1 VLPKHRNAV
10 FAAIA
15 AAALLPLSACGA
27 AAPTPTPTVTTA
39 APTNSSEGPS
49 ATAKPTKTA
58 AGVNPT
64 APEAITAGDIPDNQ
78 VYVPYSP
85 SSKLFTVKVPEGWS
99 RVASGGAVVFDG
111 KLNSVKIELTPAA
124 SAPTEATVRSEVA
137 GIGAKSTGFAAG
149 SVQKTSR
156 PAGTAIL
163 AKYRAD
169 SAPDQVTGK
178 AVNDDVERYEFWH
191 AGQLL
196 TLTLSGPH
204 GADNVDPWRIVTD
217 SVRWPK

>member
-1 VLPKHRNAV
+1 MPRKHRNAV
-10 FAAIA
+10 FAAITV
-15 AAALLPLSACGA
+15 AALLPLSACGA
-27 AAPTPTPTVTTA
+27 AATPTPTVTTA
-39 APTNSSEGPS
+39 APTSSS
-49 ATAKPTKTA
+49 AGSSASAKPTTTA
-58 AGVNPT
+58 TGVNPN
-64 APEAITAGDIPDNQ
+64 APEPAAAGDIPDNQ

-99 RVASGGAVVFDG
+99 QVSSGGAVVFDG
-111 KLNSVKIELTPAA
+111 KLNSIRIDLTPAA

-156 PAGTAIL
+156 PAGAAIL

-169 SAPDQVTGK
+169 SAPDPVTGK
-178 AVNDDVERYEFWH
+178 AVNDDVERYSFWH
-191 AGQLL
+191 SGQLL

-217 SVRWPK
+217 SVRWLK